1 LNDEA
6 IVFQKNILDLV
17 GVGLAPTPVGRPQGY
32 APACAQKH
40 YLNIYRT
47 YLVPF
52 QSGFDKQI
60 LGKKAES
67 IYQNQIA

>member
-1 LNDEA
+1 MDKNVSPANLT
-6 IVFQKNILDLV
+6 QKD
-17 GVGLAPTPVGRPQGY
+17 TPGAV
-32 APACAQKH
+32 
-40 YLNIYRT
+40 
-47 YLVPF
+47 VPF